1 MTGRVLGMAKEKVTI
16 TLDRGTISEVIRL
29 TGATSTSAAIDRAL
43 RELLRSERTKR
54 DVEAYLRI
62 PQTSEEME
70 LVNYQPTLSDLDDDT
85 DWAAL
90 YPDIK

>member
-1 MTGRVLGMAKEKVTI
+1 MAKEKVTI